1 MAVSARHKGWRY
13 DVQNKYL
20 SNYVDGTEVTRLLTT
35 SIADTVAASEKK
47 TLTTKTSA
55 TDYTM
60 TAAEL
65 LGGLLR
71 DTTSGATA
79 AKLPLVTDLVAL
91 TGSAAGSSFY
101 FTYLNPGNST
111 VTITTHTGWTLH
123 GTMAITTAKAQTFL
137 CIIDSATAASLYSM
151 MGILVQ

>member
-1 MAVSARHKGWRY
+1 MAVSAKHRGWRY
-13 DVQNKYL
+13 DVQNDYL

-35 SIADTVAASEKK
+35 SVADTVAASEKK

-60 TAAEL
+60 TAAEMI
-65 LGGLLR
+65 GGLIR

-79 AKLPLVTDLVAL
+79 VTLPLVTDLVAL

-101 FTYLNPGNST
+101 VTYLNAGT
-111 VTITTHTGWTLH
+111 HTATITTNTGWTLY
-123 GTMAITTAKAQTFL
+123 GTMAITTGKAQTFL
-137 CIIDSATAASLYSM
+137 CIIDSATAASLYVV
-151 MGILVQ
+151 MGLQVQ